1 MWFVHES
8 NIMLGI
14 AKNSVVLLKVKV
26 LFLSLICEKRARSV
40 CSNGNIDCLD
50 LVTFYCVH
58 QNVVDELSLKVPH
71 PMVVLMVLFGLTGD
85 VHLLCAYFWS
95 IPLT

>member
-1 MWFVHES
+1 M
-8 NIMLGI
+8 I
-14 AKNSVVLLKVKV
+14 
-26 LFLSLICEKRARSV
+26 RARSV
-40 CSNGNIDCLD
+40 FSVGNIDCLD
-50 LVTFYCVH
+50 LVTFYCIH
-58 QNVVDELSLKVPH
+58 QNVVDELPLQVSDH